1 MEKYGVDEVSSQTK
15 KTKTAQKT
23 DELKCPTCGK
33 KLKNLN
39 KTGGVLICPQ
49 CGSQPFES

>member
-1 MEKYGVDEVSSQTK
+1 MEKYGVDEENNSVDE
-15 KTKTAQKT
+15 TKTAQT
-23 DELKCPTCGK
+23 ADDLKCPTCGR
-33 KLKNLN
+33 KLKNVN